1 MLLPTEWAGCAH
13 KEGLRERR
21 GRKRKE
27 KERRRKE
34 KIGKEKPER
43 KKTTRKESKTFGR
56 RNKAT
61 RAAPARAGS
70 RGGAPGR

>member
-1 MLLPTEWAGCAH
+1 MLPTEWAGCAH

-34 KIGKEKPER
+34 KRNKKGKRQQER
-43 KKTTRKESKTFGR
+43 KSKTFGR